1 MWRFCRGFDHRNSR
15 QNEWH
20 IFKLQNDIFNFL
32 IHLILFISLI
42 RSSPFLGK
50 LYCPSKKSCRLR
62 LGQNLRASTTTRLKM
77 GLHGLRGS
85 CNVPSGKH
93 TKNYGKSPF
102 LKGKLTISMA
112 MFNSYV
118 KLPEGFWDHDLF
130 AGEKRGSHPSSS
142 SPGRPIADRL
152 QPVPVAAG
160 PSPYRWHGH
169 HPQLGFEL
177 GW

>member
-50 LYCPSKKSCRLR
+50 LYCPSQKVLQTSSGSKFKSLNNHGNLPKK
-62 LGQNLRASTTTRLKM
+62 K
-77 GLHGLRGS
+77 LHL
-85 CNVPSGKH
+85 PSGKH